1 MLVLCCCMQAF
12 FHFGEWRLRSRSGA
26 VPALVA
32 EHRLK
37 SPLLQQLQYMDL
49 VAEACGIS
57 PDQGSNLCPHIGR
70 RILNHWTTR
79 EVTT

>member
-1 MLVLCCCMQAF
+1 MLVLCCCTQAF

-49 VAEACGIS
+49 VALRHVES
-57 PDQGSNLCPHIGR
+57 PQIRDRTYAPALAGGFLTIGPPGK
-70 RILNHWTTR
+70 
-79 EVTT
+79 